1 MSAEGGPDA
10 RRRGGARPGFPFPPC
25 GPLRIVRRM
34 STPPTQSPPVQRI
47 LVLGAGTMGHGIAHV
62 AAQSGYTARL
72 FDVLPGAVE
81 KGLASVR
88 ANLEKGVQKGKVKPE
103 ERDAALARL
112 AAAPA
117 SLEAAA
123 AEADLIVEAVPEK
136 LELKRSIF
144 ATLGRHAPAHALLAT
159 NTSSLP
165 VTEIAAASGRPAQV
179 VGMHFF
185 NPVHLMSLLEIVR
198 TASTSEAALATA
210 RAVGERMGKQV
221 IVVRDAP
228 GFATSRLGIALGME
242 AIRMVEEGVASAA
255 DIDTAMVLG
264 YGHPMGPLKLTDLV
278 GLDVRLGI
286 AEHLARTLDERR
298 FAPPALLRRL
308 VAEGRLG
315 KKTGRGFYD
324 WPPGS

>member
-1 MSAEGGPDA
+1 
-10 RRRGGARPGFPFPPC
+10 
-25 GPLRIVRRM
+25 M
-34 STPPTQSPPVQRI
+34 STPPPAIQKV
-47 LVLGAGTMGHGIAHV
+47 LVIGSGTMGHGIAHV
-62 AAQSGYTARL
+62 AAQSGYQALL
-72 FDVLPGAVE
+72 FDVASSAVD

-103 ERDAALARL
+103 ERDATLSRL

-117 SLEAAA
+117 QLEAAA
-123 AEADLIVEAVPEK
+123 ALADLIVEAVPEK
-136 LELKRSIF
+136 LELKRAIF
-144 ATLGRHAPAHALLAT
+144 ATLGRHAPKHALLAT

-165 VTEIAAASGRPAQV
+165 VTQIAEASGRPGQV

-185 NPVHLMSLLEIVR
+185 NPVHLMPLLEIVK
-198 TASTSEAALATA
+198 TDATSAASLAQA

-221 IVVRDAP
+221 IVVKDAP

-242 AIRMVEEGVASAA
+242 AIRMVEEGVASPA

-286 AEHLARTLDERR
+286 AEHLAKTLDDRR
-298 FAPPALLRRL
+298 FAPPALLKRM

-315 KKTGRGFYD
+315 KKSGQGFYD
-324 WPPGS
+324 WPAGA